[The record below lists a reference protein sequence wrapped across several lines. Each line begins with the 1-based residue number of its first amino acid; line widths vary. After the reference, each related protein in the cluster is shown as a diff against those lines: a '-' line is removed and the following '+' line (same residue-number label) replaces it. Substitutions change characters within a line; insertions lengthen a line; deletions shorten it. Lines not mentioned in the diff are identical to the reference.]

1 MLLIKVGYLL
11 VAKAS
16 ILSQNLFISIEQ
28 VIEATEVELLLEIYL
43 TNKGSCTKPFCIAS
57 LRLDILNGTVE
68 DKSQA
73 SVEVTADSCSK
84 LALNNLAV
92 LSAGKE
98 LPIPKEG

>member
-1 MLLIKVGYLL
+1 MLWIKVRYL
-11 VAKAS
+11 VDVKVS
-16 ILSQNLFISIEQ
+16 KLSQYLFISIELATA
-28 VIEATEVELLLEIYL
+28 VTEVELLLEIYL
-43 TNKGSCTKPFCIAS
+43 TNKDSCTKPFCIAS

-68 DKSQA
+68 DKSQE

-84 LALNNLAV
+84 IALNNLAV